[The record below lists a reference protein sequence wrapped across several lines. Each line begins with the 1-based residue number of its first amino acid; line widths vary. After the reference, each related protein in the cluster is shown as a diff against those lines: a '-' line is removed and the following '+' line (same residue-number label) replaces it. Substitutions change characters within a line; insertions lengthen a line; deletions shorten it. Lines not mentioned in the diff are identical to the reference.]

1 MPETKHEDTYRSF
14 KGKHPFLP
22 KVPSHS
28 LHHYLMSGGVFM
40 LCQQTLPTAPI
51 MRMECL
57 LSLDA
62 WDCVCLFIVQ
72 VHLNVIDGRSLLD
85 HPPTMEPRLLIISVS
100 CGDTQP
106 LPGGIVDQRH
116 FFLSCSCCLTYD
128 WRPRFQP
135 GPWEHLHLHLVI

>member
-22 KVPSHS
+22 NVPSHS

-57 LSLDA
+57 LSFDA

-85 HPPTMEPRLLIISVS
+85 HPPPMEPRLLIISVS
-100 CGDTQP
+100 CVGTPSRYLEALLSKGLFSFHVPVVWLMTGD
-106 LPGGIVDQRH
+106 
-116 FFLSCSCCLTYD
+116 
-128 WRPRFQP
+128 
-135 GPWEHLHLHLVI
+135 LVFNRGLGNIYIYI